1 MVKGRTRTVTEI
13 EDAPPAALIVV
24 YVDVLIAVLCPNRSV
39 SKKGRYNSGKWYT
52 IMNGVCNSLSKK
64 PV

>member
-24 YVDVLIAVLCPNRSV
+24 VYDSAL
-39 SKKGRYNSGKWYT
+39 
-52 IMNGVCNSLSKK
+52 VCSL
-64 PV
+64 P

>member
-24 YVDVLIAVLCPNRSV
+24 SIEAQCFVVIL
-39 SKKGRYNSGKWYT
+39 
-52 IMNGVCNSLSKK
+52 GVIEPALQKECFPLRASY
-64 PV
+64 